1 MSVQFNAKRLLSGAF
16 SGALAAP
23 LFAVATAGA
32 AIPVDEELVVTATR
46 SPYSADHVASTVRV
60 IDAEQIRASG
70 AHNLSDLLR
79 NLGPVQVQDSMGTGR
94 DSRLALRGFATAQNV
109 LVLVDG
115 RSLNNTDL
123 AGPDLTAVAVGDI
136 ERVEILEGGAGTLYG
151 DQAVGG
157 VINVITRSGG
167 PRQGRVSVGHGSY
180 DSENYAG
187 SYQDRFAS
195 GLYYRVGSEV
205 ERSDAYRDG
214 GAVAYGNYS
223 GRVGWRHADGELFV
237 EARASDD
244 NYRLAGALS
253 AAQVAQDRR
262 QAGSSFNDYNAN
274 NRTAR
279 IGIDQRLGEYLELFA
294 SYGDRN
300 EDVVINSMSSFG
312 AAVTGQQRQVRTLDP
327 HVVFT
332 ADGLRG
338 TLGMDVERVDYDFA
352 LDFGFGPSGTE
363 QRQRKRSEYLH
374 FIYTPIERLDLQG
387 GLRHARLDA
396 EVAPF
401 GVNYDQSTLVHTVG
415 LNWRGDRGR
424 YYLNRDETFR
434 FALADENIDFM
445 GNFNPLKVQRG
456 VAWEL
461 GSEWSWAMLDL
472 HAALFQQDLKHEI
485 GFDPGLGDFGANANF
500 DDTRRRGGT
509 LDARYHATDA
519 LVFGGIYT
527 YVDARFVAGRYDN
540 NRVPDV
546 ARQLLK
552 LNANYRFDP
561 NFGLFGELVY
571 TGPRNLDLGN
581 NAEVGGYTLANLTAT
596 WTRQSWTLQARLN
609 NITDKQYTEFASFFG
624 TRALY
629 PSPERNLML
638 TLSRDF

>member
-1 MSVQFNAKRLLSGAF
+1 MSVQFNSKPLLSGAF
-16 SGALAAP
+16 SGVLAVP
-23 LFAVATAGA
+23 LFAVAAAGA

-46 SPYSADHVASTVRV
+46 SPYNLDHVASTVRV

-79 NLGPVQVQDSMGTGR
+79 NLGSVQVQDSMGNGR

-123 AGPDLTAVAVGDI
+123 AGPDLTAVAVADI

-151 DQAVGG
+151 DAAVGG
-157 VINVITRSGG
+157 VINIITRSGG
-167 PRQGRVSVGHGSY
+167 ARQGRISVGRGSY
-180 DSENYAG
+180 AAENYAG

-195 GLYYRVGSEV
+195 GLYYRLGTRI

-214 GAVAYGNYS
+214 GAVDYENYS
-223 GRVGWRHADGELFV
+223 GRAGWRHADGELFV
-237 EARASDD
+237 EARQSDND
-244 NYRLAGALS
+244 YRLAGALS

-262 QAGSSFNDYNAN
+262 QASSSFNDYNAD
-274 NRTAR
+274 NRAAR
-279 IGIDQRLGEYLELFA
+279 IGIDQRLGDYLELFA
-294 SYGDRN
+294 NYGDRN
-300 EDVVINSMSSFG
+300 EDVVIHSMSSFG
-312 AAVTGQQRQVRTLDP
+312 AAVTGQQREVRTLDP
-327 HVVFT
+327 RVVFT
-332 ADGLRG
+332 VDGLRA

-352 LDFGFGPSGTE
+352 LDFGFGASGTE

-374 FIYTPIERLDLQG
+374 FIYSPLDRFDVQG

-401 GVNYDQSTLVHTVG
+401 NLNYDQSTVVHTVG

-434 FALADENIDFM
+434 FALADENIDFL

-461 GSEWSWAMLDL
+461 GGEWSWAVVDL
-472 HAALFQQDLKHEI
+472 HAALFQQDLNHEI
-485 GFDPGLGDFGANANF
+485 GFDPGLGDFGANTNF

-509 LDARYHATDA
+509 LEARYHATDA
-519 LVFGGIYT
+519 LEFAGIYT
-527 YVDARFVAGRYDN
+527 HVDARFVAGPYDD

-546 ARQLLK
+546 SRELLK
-552 LNANYRFDP
+552 LNANYRVDP
-561 NFGLFGELVY
+561 SLTLFGELVY
-571 TGPRNLDLGN
+571 TGPRYLDLGN
-581 NAEVGGYTLANLTAT
+581 NAQQGGYTVANLAAT
-596 WTRQSWTLQARLN
+596 WTRQAWTLQARLN

-629 PSPERNLML
+629 PSPERNVML

>member
-1 MSVQFNAKRLLSGAF
+1 
-16 SGALAAP
+16 
-23 LFAVATAGA
+23 
-32 AIPVDEELVVTATR
+32 
-46 SPYSADHVASTVRV
+46 VRV

-94 DSRLALRGFATAQNV
+94 DSRLALRGFASAQNV

-115 RSLNNTDL
+115 RSINNTDL
-123 AGPDLTAVAVGDI
+123 AGPDLTVVALSDI

-157 VINVITRSGG
+157 VINIITRSGG
-167 PRQGRVSVGHGSY
+167 PRQGRISVGRGSY
-180 DSENYAG
+180 AAENYAG

-195 GLYYRVGSEV
+195 GFYYRVGTQI

-214 GAVAYGNYS
+214 GAINYENYS
-223 GRVGWRHADGELFV
+223 GRAGWRHEDGELFV
-237 EARASDD
+237 EARQSDD
-244 NYRLAGALS
+244 EFRLAGALS
-253 AAQVAQDRR
+253 AALVAQDRR
-262 QAGSSFNDYNAN
+262 QAGSSFNDYAAV
-274 NRTAR
+274 NRAVR
-279 IGIDQRLGEYLELFA
+279 IGGEQRLGEYLKLFA
-294 SYGDRN
+294 SYGDRDD
-300 EDVVINSMSSFG
+300 DVIINSMSSFG
-312 AAVTGQQRQVRTLDP
+312 AAVTGQQRRVKTFDP
-327 HVVFT
+327 RVVFT
-332 ADGLRG
+332 ADGLRA

-363 QRQRKRSEYLH
+363 QRQRKLSEYLH

-401 GVNYDQSTLVHTVG
+401 GLDYDQSMVVHTAG

-461 GSEWSWAMLDL
+461 GSEWSWAVVDL
-472 HAALFQQDLKHEI
+472 RAALFQQDLNREI
-485 GFDPGLGDFGANANF
+485 GFDPGRGDFGANTNF

-527 YVDARFVAGRYDN
+527 YVDARFVAGPYDDN
-540 NRVPDV
+540 QVPDV

-552 LNANYRFDP
+552 LNANYRFDQSL
-561 NFGLFGELVY
+561 NLFGELVY
-571 TGPRNLDLGN
+571 TGSRNLDLAN
-581 NAEVGGYTLANLTAT
+581 NAEQGGYTVANLAAT
-596 WTRQSWTLQARLN
+596 WTRQAWTLQARLN

>member
-1 MSVQFNAKRLLSGAF
+1 MSVQFNSKRLLSGAF

-79 NLGPVQVQDSMGTGR
+79 NLGPVQVQDSMGNGR

-157 VINVITRSGG
+157 VINIITRSGG

-274 NRTAR
+274 NRAAR

-327 HVVFT
+327 RMVFT
-332 ADGLRG
+332 ADGLRV
-338 TLGMDVERVDYDFA
+338 TLGTDVERVDYDFA
-352 LDFGFGPSGTE
+352 LDFGFGPSGTG

-401 GVNYDQSTLVHTVG
+401 GLNYDQSTQVHTVG

-461 GSEWSWAMLDL
+461 GSEWSWAVIDL

-527 YVDARFVAGRYDN
+527 YVDARFVAGPYDN

-561 NFGLFGELVY
+561 NFSLFGELVY

-581 NAEVGGYTLANLTAT
+581 RAEVGGYTLANLAAT
-596 WTRQSWTLQARLN
+596 WTRQAWTLQARLN

>member
-1 MSVQFNAKRLLSGAF
+1 MSVQFHLKRLLSGAL

-23 LFAVATAGA
+23 LFVVATAGA

-94 DSRLALRGFATAQNV
+94 DSRLALRGFASAQNV

-115 RSLNNTDL
+115 RSINNTDL
-123 AGPDLTAVAVGDI
+123 AGPDLTVVALSDI

-157 VINVITRSGG
+157 VINIITRSGG
-167 PRQGRVSVGHGSY
+167 PRQGRISVGRGSY
-180 DSENYAG
+180 AAENYAG

-195 GLYYRVGSEV
+195 GLYYRVGTQI

-214 GAVAYGNYS
+214 GAINYENYS
-223 GRVGWRHADGELFV
+223 GRAGWRHEDGELFV
-237 EARASDD
+237 EARQSDD
-244 NYRLAGALS
+244 EFRLAGALS
-253 AAQVAQDRR
+253 AALVAQDRR
-262 QAGSSFNDYNAN
+262 QAGSSFNDYAAV
-274 NRTAR
+274 NRAVR
-279 IGIDQRLGEYLELFA
+279 IGGEQRLGEYLKLFA
-294 SYGDRN
+294 SYGDRDD
-300 EDVVINSMSSFG
+300 DVIINSMSSFG
-312 AAVTGQQRQVRTLDP
+312 AAVTGQQRRVKTFDP
-327 HVVFT
+327 RVVFT
-332 ADGLRG
+332 ADGLRA

-363 QRQRKRSEYLH
+363 QRQRKLSEYLH

-401 GVNYDQSTLVHTVG
+401 GLDYDQSMVVHTAG

-461 GSEWSWAMLDL
+461 GSEWSWAVVDL
-472 HAALFQQDLKHEI
+472 RAALFQQDLNREI
-485 GFDPGLGDFGANANF
+485 GFDPGRGDFGANTNF

-527 YVDARFVAGRYDN
+527 YVDARFVAGPYDDN
-540 NRVPDV
+540 QVPDV

-552 LNANYRFDP
+552 LNANYRFDQSL
-561 NFGLFGELVY
+561 NLFGELVY
-571 TGPRNLDLGN
+571 TGSRNLDLAN
-581 NAEVGGYTLANLTAT
+581 NAEQGGYTVANLAAT
-596 WTRQSWTLQARLN
+596 WTRQAWTLQARLN

>member
-1 MSVQFNAKRLLSGAF
+1 MSVQFHSKRLLSGAF

-94 DSRLALRGFATAQNV
+94 DSRLVLRGFASAQNV

-115 RSLNNTDL
+115 RSINNTDL
-123 AGPDLTAVAVGDI
+123 AGPDLTVVAVGDI

-157 VINVITRSGG
+157 VINIITRSGG
-167 PRQGRVSVGHGSY
+167 SRQGEIRVGRGSY

-195 GLYYRVGSEV
+195 GFYYRVGTQI

-214 GAVAYGNYS
+214 GAINYENYS
-223 GRVGWRHADGELFV
+223 GRAGWRHEDGELFV
-237 EARASDD
+237 EARQSDD
-244 NYRLAGALS
+244 EFRLAGALS
-253 AAQVAQDRR
+253 AELVAQDRR
-262 QAGSSFNDYNAN
+262 QAGSSFNDYAAV
-274 NRTAR
+274 NRAVR
-279 IGIDQRLGEYLELFA
+279 IGGEQRLGEYLKLFA
-294 SYGDRN
+294 SYGDRDG
-300 EDVVINSMSSFG
+300 DVIINSMSSFG
-312 AAVTGQQRQVRTLDP
+312 AAVTGQQRRVKTFDP
-327 HVVFT
+327 RLVVT
-332 ADGLRG
+332 ADGLRA

-374 FIYTPIERLDLQG
+374 FIYTPLDRLDVQG

-401 GVNYDQSTLVHTVG
+401 GLDYDQSTVVHTVG

-461 GSEWSWAMLDL
+461 GSEWSWAVVDL
-472 HAALFQQDLKHEI
+472 RAALFQQDLNHEI
-485 GFDPGLGDFGANANF
+485 GFDPGLGDFGANTNF

-527 YVDARFVAGRYDN
+527 YVDARFVSGPYDDN
-540 NRVPDV
+540 HVPDV

-552 LNANYRFDP
+552 LNANYRFDQSL
-561 NFGLFGELVY
+561 NLFGELVY
-571 TGPRNLDLGN
+571 TGPRNLDLAN
-581 NAEVGGYTLANLTAT
+581 DAQQGGYTVANLAAT
-596 WTRQSWTLQARLN
+596 WTRQAWTLQARLN

-629 PSPERNLML
+629 PSPERNLRL

>member
-1 MSVQFNAKRLLSGAF
+1 LSGAL

-23 LFAVATAGA
+23 LFVVAAAGA

-94 DSRLALRGFATAQNV
+94 DSRLALRGFASAQNV

-115 RSLNNTDL
+115 RSINNTDL
-123 AGPDLTAVAVGDI
+123 AGPDLTVVALSDI

-157 VINVITRSGG
+157 VINIITRSGG
-167 PRQGRVSVGHGSY
+167 PRQGRISVGRGSY
-180 DSENYAG
+180 AAENYAG

-195 GLYYRVGSEV
+195 GFYYRVGTQI

-214 GAVAYGNYS
+214 GAINYENYS
-223 GRVGWRHADGELFV
+223 GRAGWRHEDGELFV
-237 EARASDD
+237 EARQSDD
-244 NYRLAGALS
+244 EFRLAGALS
-253 AAQVAQDRR
+253 AALVAQDRR
-262 QAGSSFNDYNAN
+262 QAGSSFNDYAAV
-274 NRTAR
+274 NRAVR
-279 IGIDQRLGEYLELFA
+279 IGGEQRLGEYLKLFA
-294 SYGDRN
+294 SYGDRDG
-300 EDVVINSMSSFG
+300 DVIINSMSSFG
-312 AAVTGQQRQVRTLDP
+312 AAVTGQQRRVKTFDP
-327 HVVFT
+327 RVVFT
-332 ADGLRG
+332 ADGLRA
-338 TLGMDVERVDYDFA
+338 TLGVDVERVDYDFA

-363 QRQRKRSEYLH
+363 QRQRKHSEYLH

-401 GVNYDQSTLVHTVG
+401 GLDYDQSMVVHTAG

-461 GSEWSWAMLDL
+461 GSEWSWAVVDL
-472 HAALFQQDLKHEI
+472 RAALFQQDLNREI
-485 GFDPGLGDFGANANF
+485 GFDPGRGDFGANTNF

-527 YVDARFVAGRYDN
+527 YVDARFVAGPYDDN
-540 NRVPDV
+540 QVPDV

-552 LNANYRFDP
+552 LNANYRFDQSL
-561 NFGLFGELVY
+561 NLFGELVY
-571 TGPRNLDLGN
+571 TGSRNLDLAN
-581 NAEVGGYTLANLTAT
+581 NAEQGGYTVANLAAT
-596 WTRQSWTLQARLN
+596 WTRQAWTLQARLN

>member
-1 MSVQFNAKRLLSGAF
+1 MSVQFHLKRLLSGAL

-23 LFAVATAGA
+23 LFVVATAGA

-94 DSRLALRGFATAQNV
+94 DSRLALRGFASAQNV

-115 RSLNNTDL
+115 RSINNTDL
-123 AGPDLTAVAVGDI
+123 AGPDLTVVALSDI

-157 VINVITRSGG
+157 VINIITRSGG
-167 PRQGRVSVGHGSY
+167 PRQGRISVGRGSY
-180 DSENYAG
+180 AAENYAG

-195 GLYYRVGSEV
+195 GFYYRVGTQI

-214 GAVAYGNYS
+214 GAINYENYS
-223 GRVGWRHADGELFV
+223 GRAGWRHEDGELFV
-237 EARASDD
+237 EARQSDD
-244 NYRLAGALS
+244 EFRLAGALS
-253 AAQVAQDRR
+253 AALVAQDRR
-262 QAGSSFNDYNAN
+262 QAGSSFNDYAAV
-274 NRTAR
+274 NRAVR
-279 IGIDQRLGEYLELFA
+279 IGGEQRLGEYLKLFA
-294 SYGDRN
+294 SYGDRDD
-300 EDVVINSMSSFG
+300 DVIINSMSSFG
-312 AAVTGQQRQVRTLDP
+312 AAVTGQQRRVKTFDP
-327 HVVFT
+327 RVVFT
-332 ADGLRG
+332 ADGLRA

-363 QRQRKRSEYLH
+363 QRQRKLSEYLH

-401 GVNYDQSTLVHTVG
+401 GLDYDQSMVVHTAG

-461 GSEWSWAMLDL
+461 GSEWSWAVVDL
-472 HAALFQQDLKHEI
+472 RAALFQQDLNREI
-485 GFDPGLGDFGANANF
+485 GFDPGRGDFGANTNF

-527 YVDARFVAGRYDN
+527 YVDARFVAGPYDDN
-540 NRVPDV
+540 QVPDV

-552 LNANYRFDP
+552 LNANYRFDQSL
-561 NFGLFGELVY
+561 NLFGELVY
-571 TGPRNLDLGN
+571 TGSRNLDLAN
-581 NAEVGGYTLANLTAT
+581 NAEQGGYTVANLAAT
-596 WTRQSWTLQARLN
+596 WTRQAWTLQARLN